1 MWLFSI
7 ATIFENDWSERY
19 RTMKLE
25 FVYFFN
31 SSVILD
37 SVLTWRKNAGISGSS
52 IGSTLLVCHCVE
64 AISVHV
70 INVKRLDPVAKT
82 IGNLSQLGTHG
93 RISLALQAYA
103 G

>member
-1 MWLFSI
+1 
-7 ATIFENDWSERY
+7 
-19 RTMKLE
+19 MKLE

-37 SVLTWRKNAGISGSS
+37 SVLTWRKYARISGSL
-52 IGSTLLVCHCVE
+52 IGSTLLVSHCVE
-64 AISVHV
+64 AISVNV

-82 IGNLSQLGTHG
+82 IDNLSQLGTHG

>member
-1 MWLFSI
+1 M
-7 ATIFENDWSERY
+7 AFEYDWSEWY
-19 RTMKLE
+19 GTMKLE
-25 FVYFFN
+25 FIYFFN

-37 SVLTWRKNAGISGSS
+37 SILTWRKNAGISGSS
-52 IGSTLLVCHCVE
+52 IGSTLLVSHCVE
-64 AISVHV
+64 AISINV
-70 INVKRLDPVAKT
+70 INVKRLDPVVKT

>member
-1 MWLFSI
+1 M
-7 ATIFENDWSERY
+7 AFEYDWSERY

-25 FVYFFN
+25 FIYFFN

-37 SVLTWRKNAGISGSS
+37 SVLTWRKNTGISGSS

-82 IGNLSQLGTHG
+82 ISNLSQLGTHG

-103 G
+103 

>member
-1 MWLFSI
+1 M
-7 ATIFENDWSERY
+7 AFENDWSERY

-37 SVLTWRKNAGISGSS
+37 SVLTWRKYARISGSL
-52 IGSTLLVCHCVE
+52 IGSTLLVSHCVE
-64 AISVHV
+64 AISVNV

-93 RISLALQAYA
+93 RISLALQAHA
-103 G
+103 GWFVI

>member
-1 MWLFSI
+1 M
-7 ATIFENDWSERY
+7 AFENDWSEQY
-19 RTMKLE
+19 RTMKFE

-37 SVLTWRKNAGISGSS
+37 SVLTWRKNTYISGSS
-52 IGSTLLVCHCVE
+52 IGPTLLVSHCVE

-93 RISLALQAYA
+93 RISLALQA
-103 G
+103 

>member
-1 MWLFSI
+1 M
-7 ATIFENDWSERY
+7 AFENNWSERY

-64 AISVHV
+64 AISIHV

>member
-1 MWLFSI
+1 M
-7 ATIFENDWSERY
+7 AFENDWSERY
-19 RTMKLE
+19 RTIKLE
-25 FVYFFN
+25 FVYFFY

-37 SVLTWRKNAGISGSS
+37 STLTWFKNSGISGSS
-52 IGSTLLVCHCVE
+52 IGPTLLISHCVE

-70 INVKRLDPVAKT
+70 INVKRLDPVSKT

-93 RISLALQAYA
+93 RISLALQLYA